1 MPPKKGIE
9 PDISDEV
16 MSVVLA
22 GGQGTR
28 LFPLTLKKCKPSIS
42 FGSRFR
48 LIDIPISNSLN
59 SGIRHIAVIS
69 QYFASELNQH
79 IANSYRLDQFGKGQF
94 YLLSPE
100 ETPEKKIWYEGTADA
115 VRQNLEHLLNTSAE
129 HFLILS
135 GDQLYTFDFREMLKF
150 AKQKQADLV
159 VASLAVPEKEA
170 KRMGLLKINDDH
182 QIIDFFEK
190 PSEPHHLQRFCLPHN
205 PLHSHEPQYL
215 GSMGIYI
222 FKRSAL
228 ISILQEAGDD
238 FGKHIIPQQINRGKT
253 YSFAFNGYWEDIG
266 TIGSYY
272 HANLA
277 LTKRQNCLDIY
288 NDKFPIYCEP
298 LHLPGSFIA
307 ATKVEHSILGQ
318 GSRIYA
324 DEIIESIIGLRTH
337 IGKGSK
343 IHRSIIMGSQNSS
356 SIGENCFIEKTI
368 IDENVRIGHNVRLTN
383 KNSLAHYDGD
393 GIFVRDG
400 IIIVINGTT
409 LPDGFAF

>member
-1 MPPKKGIE
+1 MSPQKKIE
-9 PDISDEV
+9 ADLSDEV

-100 ETPEKKIWYEGTADA
+100 ETPGKKIWYEGTADA
-115 VRQNLEHLLNTSAE
+115 VRQNLEHLLNTTAE
-129 HFLILS
+129 YFLILS

-170 KRMGLLKINDDH
+170 KRMGLLKIDDQH
-182 QIIDFFEK
+182 QIIDFYEK

-205 PLHSHEPQYL
+205 PLHSNEPQYL

-222 FKRSAL
+222 FKRAAL
-228 ISILQEAGDD
+228 ISILQENGVD
-238 FGKHIIPQQINRGKT
+238 FGKHIIPMQIKRGKT

-277 LTKRQNCLDIY
+277 LTKRHIGLDIY
-288 NDKFPIYCEP
+288 NEKFPIYCEP
-298 LHLPGSFIA
+298 LYLPGAYIVN
-307 ATKVEHSILGQ
+307 TKIEHSILGQ
-318 GSRIYA
+318 GSKIFA
-324 DEIIESIIGLRTH
+324 EEILESIVGLKAH

-343 IHRSIIMGSQNSS
+343 IHRSIILGSQSPS
-356 SIGENCFIEKTI
+356 SIGEHCVIEKAI
-368 IDENVRIGHNVRLTN
+368 IDENVRIGNNVRLTN
-383 KNSLAHYDGD
+383 KNSLTHYDGD

-400 IIIVINGTT
+400 IIIVINGTN
-409 LPDGFAF
+409 LPDGFSF